1 MSIKF
6 TSKNVKFPG
15 ALKGYAEKSLKDIEK
30 FSGGIID
37 SEVLVSEEKIGFK
50 IEINVKT
57 KIQNYHVVATE
68 PLIKQALRNA
78 LNSIK
83 TQAKK
88 NKEKLKGDKRRGK
101 GNFFKGFFGGEPP
114 VPEVKEESVPD
125 RIQISRNF
133 SPKPLSIEEAI
144 FFLKESNENAYM
156 FLNVETNNI
165 AVVFINKNK
174 EISLI
179 DAKIEK

>member
-15 ALKGYAEKSLKDIEK
+15 ALKGYTEKNLKNIEK
-30 FSGGIID
+30 FSGSIID

-50 IEINVKT
+50 IEINIKT
-57 KIQNYHVVATE
+57 KLHNYHVVSTE

-78 LNSIK
+78 INTVKS
-83 TQAKK
+83 QAKK
-88 NKEKLKGDKRRGK
+88 NKEKMKGDKRRGK
-101 GNFFKGFFGGEPP
+101 GAFLKGFFGGESQTSN
-114 VPEVKEESVPD
+114 VSEENSSD
-125 RIQISRNF
+125 RIQMSENY
-133 SPKPLSIEEAI
+133 SQKPLTVEEAV

-165 AVVFINKNK
+165 ATVFFDKDK
-174 EISLI
+174 RISLI
-179 DAKIEK
+179 DTKIEK

>member
-15 ALKGYAEKSLKDIEK
+15 ALKGYAEKSLKNIEK

-37 SEVLVSEEKIGFK
+37 SEVLVSEEKHGFK
-50 IEINVKT
+50 IEINIKT
-57 KIQNYHVVATE
+57 KMNNYHVVSTE

-88 NKEKLKGDKRRGK
+88 NKEKLKGDKRRSK
-101 GNFFKGFFGGEPP
+101 RTFLQGFFGGEQPAP
-114 VPEVKEESVPD
+114 DVKDESGQD
-125 RIQISRNF
+125 RIQISRNY
-133 SPKPLSIEEAI
+133 SQKPLSLEEAV
-144 FFLKESNENAYM
+144 FFLKESGENAYL

-165 AVVFINKNK
+165 AVVFFTRNN

>member
-15 ALKGYAEKSLKDIEK
+15 ALKGFTEKSLKNIEK

-37 SEVLVSEEKIGFK
+37 SEVLVSEEKMGFK

-57 KIQNYHVVATE
+57 KMHNYHVVSTE
-68 PLIKQALRNA
+68 PLVKQALRNA

-88 NKEKLKGDKRRGK
+88 DKEKLKGDKRRGK
-101 GNFFKGFFGGEPP
+101 GNFLKGFFSGEVTAPD
-114 VPEVKEESVPD
+114 VKEESD
-125 RIQISRNF
+125 QERIQISRNY
-133 SPKPLSIEEAI
+133 SQKPLSIEEAV
-144 FFLKESNENAYM
+144 FFLKESGENAYL
-156 FLNVETNNI
+156 FLNVESNNI
-165 AVVFINKNK
+165 AVVFFNKND

-179 DAKIEK
+179 DARIEK

>member
-15 ALKGYAEKSLKDIEK
+15 AFKGYTEKSLKNIEK

-37 SEVLVSEEKIGFK
+37 SEVVVSEEKSGFK

-57 KIQNYHVVATE
+57 KMNNYHVVSTE

-78 LNSIK
+78 LNSVK
-83 TQAKK
+83 NQAKK
-88 NKEKLKGDKRRGK
+88 NKEKLKDDKRRSK
-101 GNFFKGFFGGEPP
+101 GNFLQGFFGSEQPVSETPEKSGE
-114 VPEVKEESVPD
+114 E
-125 RIQISRNF
+125 RIQVSQNY
-133 SPKPLSIEEAI
+133 SPKPLSLEEAV
-144 FFLKESNENAYM
+144 FFLKESGENAYL

-165 AVVFINKNK
+165 AAVFFNNNK
-174 EISLI
+174 EISII

>member
-15 ALKGYAEKSLKDIEK
+15 ALKGYTEKSLKNIEK

-37 SEVLVSEEKIGFK
+37 SEVMVSEEKSGFK
-50 IEINVKT
+50 IEINLKT
-57 KIQNYHVVATE
+57 KLNKYHVEATE
-68 PLIKQALRNA
+68 PLIKQALRTA

-83 TQAKK
+83 NQAKK

-101 GNFFKGFFGGEPP
+101 GNIFGGFFGSEQP
-114 VPEVKEESVPD
+114 VPPQPEETGGE

-133 SPKPLSIEEAI
+133 SPKPLSIEEAV
-144 FFLKESNENAYM
+144 FFLKESGENAYL
-156 FLNVETNNI
+156 FLNVETDNI
-165 AVVFINKNK
+165 ATVFLNKNN

>member
-15 ALKGYAEKSLKDIEK
+15 ALKGYAEKSLKNIEK

-37 SEVLVSEEKIGFK
+37 SEVLVSEEKHGFK
-50 IEINVKT
+50 IEINIKT
-57 KIQNYHVVATE
+57 KMNNYHVVSTE

-88 NKEKLKGDKRRGK
+88 NKEKLKGDKRRSK
-101 GNFFKGFFGGEPP
+101 GNIFQGFFGGDQPA
-114 VPEVKEESVPD
+114 PEAKDESGQD
-125 RIQISRNF
+125 RIQISRNY
-133 SPKPLSIEEAI
+133 SQKPLSLEEAV
-144 FFLKESNENAYM
+144 FFLKESGENAYL
-156 FLNVETNNI
+156 FLNVETDNI
-165 AVVFINKNK
+165 AVVFFTRNN

-179 DAKIEK
+179 DTKIEK

>member
-15 ALKGYAEKSLKDIEK
+15 ALKGYAEKSLKNIEK

-37 SEVLVSEEKIGFK
+37 SEIVVSEEKIGFK
-50 IEINVKT
+50 IEINLRT
-57 KIQNYHVVATE
+57 KMQNYHVVSTE

-83 TQAKK
+83 NQAKK

-101 GNFFKGFFGGEPP
+101 GNFLGGFFGGEQPAP
-114 VPEVKEESVPD
+114 DVSEETGEE
-125 RIQISRNF
+125 RIQISRNY
-133 SPKPLSIEEAI
+133 SPKPLSLEEAV
-144 FFLKESNENAYM
+144 FFLKESGENAYL

-165 AVVFINKNK
+165 AVVFFNQNK

-179 DAKIEK
+179 DEKIEK

>member
-15 ALKGYAEKSLKDIEK
+15 ALKGFTEKSLKNIEK
-30 FSGGIID
+30 FSGAIID
-37 SEVLVSEEKIGFK
+37 SEILVSEEKTGFR
-50 IEINVKT
+50 IEIDLKT
-57 KIQNYHVVATE
+57 KMHHYHVESSE

-83 TQAKK
+83 IQAKK
-88 NKEKLKGDKRRGK
+88 DKEKLKGDKRRRK
-101 GNFFKGFFGGEPP
+101 GNFLQNFFGNDNSI
-114 VPEVKEESVPD
+114 PEIKDDHRKE
-125 RIQISRNF
+125 RIRVSKNYSQ
-133 SPKPLSIEEAI
+133 KPLSVEEAL
-144 FFLKESNENAYM
+144 FFLRESGENAYM
-156 FLNVETNNI
+156 FLNVETENI
-165 AVVFINKNK
+165 ATVFFDKNN

>member
-15 ALKGYAEKSLKDIEK
+15 ALKGYAEKSLKNIEK

-37 SEVLVSEEKIGFK
+37 SEVVVSEEKQGFK
-50 IEINVKT
+50 IEINIKT
-57 KIQNYHVVATE
+57 KMNNYHVVSTE
-68 PLIKQALRNA
+68 PLVKQALRNA

-83 TQAKK
+83 NQAKK

-101 GNFFKGFFGGEPP
+101 KNFLQGFFSGEAPA
-114 VPEVKEESVPD
+114 PEAAEESGQE
-125 RIQISRNF
+125 RIQISRNY
-133 SPKPLSIEEAI
+133 SQKPLSIEEAV
-144 FFLKESNENAYM
+144 FFLKESGENAYL
-156 FLNVETNNI
+156 FLNVESNNI
-165 AVVFINKNK
+165 SVVFFNKSD

-179 DAKIEK
+179 DVKIEK

>member
-15 ALKGYAEKSLKDIEK
+15 ALKGYAEKSLKNIEK

-37 SEVLVSEEKIGFK
+37 SEIVVSEEKTGFK
-50 IEINVKT
+50 IEINLKT
-57 KIQNYHVVATE
+57 KMQNYHVVSTE

-78 LNSIK
+78 LTSIK
-83 TQAKK
+83 NQAKK
-88 NKEKLKGDKRRGK
+88 NKEKLKDDKRRGK
-101 GNFFKGFFGGEPP
+101 RNFLQGFFGGEQP
-114 VPEVKEESVPD
+114 VPEGKEETGEE
-125 RIQISRNF
+125 RIQISRNY
-133 SPKPLSIEEAI
+133 SQKPLSLEEAV
-144 FFLKESNENAYM
+144 FFLKESGENAYV

-165 AVVFINKNK
+165 AVVFFNKNK

>member
-15 ALKGYAEKSLKDIEK
+15 ALKGYAEKSLKNIEK

-37 SEVLVSEEKIGFK
+37 SEVLVSEEKHGFK
-50 IEINVKT
+50 IEINIKT
-57 KIQNYHVVATE
+57 KMNNYHVVSTE

-78 LNSIK
+78 FNSIK

-88 NKEKLKGDKRRGK
+88 NKEKLKGDKRRSK
-101 GNFFKGFFGGEPP
+101 GNFLQGFFGGDQPL
-114 VPEVKEESVPD
+114 PEEKEDGGPD
-125 RIQISRNF
+125 RIQISRNY
-133 SPKPLSIEEAI
+133 SPKPLSLEEAV
-144 FFLKESNENAYM
+144 FFLKESGENAYL

-165 AVVFINKNK
+165 AVVFFTRNN

>member
-37 SEVLVSEEKIGFK
+37 SEVLVSEEKLGFK

-57 KIQNYHVVATE
+57 KLQNYHVVSTE

-78 LNSIK
+78 LNAIK

-101 GNFFKGFFGGEPP
+101 GNFFGGFFRGDQP
-114 VPEVKEESVPD
+114 VRETDDRPDPD

-133 SPKPLSIEEAI
+133 SPKPLTIEEAV
-144 FFLKESNENAYM
+144 FFLKESGENAYL

-165 AVVFINKNK
+165 AVVFINKNQ